1 LRLWRLS
8 RHVGLDGRGG
18 LFAAGRWHNQG
29 RPILYTAT
37 SPSGALVEV
46 LVHLDVE
53 PEEIPDGYRLIGI
66 DVPDEAMKVARG
78 EPVGDRS
85 SSLDRSRALGDA
97 WLHSCDSIFC
107 RVPSAIISHT
117 ENVLINP
124 AHPDMAKVALVI
136 DEPFTFDGRLLG
148 AMD

>member
-8 RHVGLDGRGG
+8 RHAGLDGHGG
-18 LFAAGRWHNQG
+18 LIAAGRWHNQG

-37 SPSGALVEV
+37 SPSGALLEV

-53 PEEIPDGYRLIGI
+53 PQEIPDGFRLLGIG
-66 DVPDEAMKVARG
+66 VPDEAMTDIRG
-78 EPVGDRS
+78 GPIVDRPT
-85 SSLDRSRALGDA
+85 SLDSSRALGDA
-97 WLHSCDSIFC
+97 WLRNRRSLLL

-117 ENVLINP
+117 DNVLVNP
-124 AHPDMAKVALVI
+124 AHPDMAKAVLEI

-148 AMD
+148 AVE

>member
-1 LRLWRLS
+1 MRLWRLAC
-8 RHVGLDGRGG
+8 HVSLDGGGG
-18 LFAAGRWHNQG
+18 LIAAARWHNQG

-53 PEEIPDGYRLIGI
+53 LEEIPDGYRLLGI
-66 DVPDEAMKVARG
+66 DVPDDAIKDARG
-78 EPVGDRS
+78 ELVVDGS
-85 SSLDRSRALGDA
+85 SGSDRSRALGDA
-97 WLHSCDSIFC
+97 WLRSCDSLLC

-124 AHPDMAKVALVI
+124 AHPDMAKVVLGI

-148 AMD
+148 AVE

>member
-1 LRLWRLS
+1 LKLWRLS
-8 RHVGLDGRGG
+8 RHVSLDGRGG

-46 LVHLDVE
+46 LVHLGVE
-53 PEEIPDGYRLIGI
+53 SEELPDGYRLLGI
-66 DVPDEAMKVARG
+66 DVPDDTASDVG
-78 EPVGDRS
+78 EPVVARL
-85 SSLDRSRALGDA
+85 SSLDKSRALGDA
-97 WLHSCDSIFC
+97 WLHSGNSLLL

-124 AHPDMAKVALVI
+124 LHSDIAKVVLDV

-148 AMD
+148 AAE